1 MVLLTVPAVP
11 DLLAA
16 GKTVTELSAR
26 EQEVAGLIMQGF
38 TYTQIGKELYISPN
52 TVKSH
57 WTRIYTKLGI
67 NTRRE
72 LFTTL
77 KQPRLEQ
84 PRKTVFE
91 ASGAARSPRRMK
103 RSPRRMKRSPRRP
116 EPTP

>member
-1 MVLLTVPAVP
+1 MP
-11 DLLAA
+11 DA
-16 GKTVTELSAR
+16 KLSAR

-38 TYTQIGKELYISPN
+38 TYTQIGEELCISPN

-77 KQPRLEQ
+77 KQPRELF
-84 PRKTVFE
+84 RKPSRKGREGGLYSQTPHKGTVRTE
-91 ASGAARSPRRMK
+91 VTEEELMTLCVPPCSL
-103 RSPRRMKRSPRRP
+103 
-116 EPTP
+116 